1 MTVTFLPNV
10 VVSVDKANFNGFSM
24 NRATEC
30 EELSW
35 GGGGGGG
42 GGGDGNQVRE

>member
-35 GGGGGGG
+35 G
-42 GGGDGNQVRE
+42 DRNQVKLMRE